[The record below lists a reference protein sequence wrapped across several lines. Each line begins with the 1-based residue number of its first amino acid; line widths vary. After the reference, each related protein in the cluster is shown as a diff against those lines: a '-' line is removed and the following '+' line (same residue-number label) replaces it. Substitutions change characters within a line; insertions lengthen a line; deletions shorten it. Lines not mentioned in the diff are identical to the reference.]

1 MRKFT
6 KRLVILSTVLLLHLV
21 ASAGN
26 LKGDGSGSV
35 YHPLITHVDGTV
47 RVMGKEHSVWEPAEV
62 GTLLLSGDIVKTGA
76 NASAEIM
83 FLSGRVRLYQNSVLI
98 IPSTGVQSRKKDI
111 KEIFVEKGNAL
122 FDINPLGVRREFE
135 FKTRNVQGGVKG
147 TRFAVSYLENG
158 TSVVVYRGK
167 VVISDLHRS
176 QETKRDLTAGT
187 AIRVEGGGSFSKA
200 WGFDPEIDIEKYN
213 YAIPPGLDSKGMPS
227 EHKANPKN
235 KGVRKKGRSGS
246 GLSSNETSIDA
257 GVTDQGDN
265 DQGNSDTETNKN

>member
-6 KRLVILSTVLLLHLV
+6 KRLVILSTVLLLPLV
-21 ASAGN
+21 ANAGN

-47 RVMGKEHSVWEPAEV
+47 RVMGAEHSVWEPAEV

-83 FLSGRVRLYQNSVLI
+83 FLSGKVRLYQNSVLI

-111 KEIFVEKGNAL
+111 KEIVLEKGNAL
-122 FDINPLGVRREFE
+122 FDINPIGVRREFE
-135 FKTRNVQGGVKG
+135 FKTKNVQGGVKG
-147 TRFAVSYLENG
+147 TKFAVSYLENG

-187 AIRVEGGGSFSKA
+187 AIRVEGGGPFSRVR
-200 WGFDPEIDIEKYN
+200 GFDPEIEIDKYN
-213 YAIPPGLDSKGMPS
+213 YAAPPGLDSRGMPGDY
-227 EHKANPKN
+227 KANPKN
-235 KGVRKKGRSGS
+235 KGVRKRGKSGS
-246 GLSSNETSIDA
+246 VLSSNETGIDA
-257 GVTDQGDN
+257 GVTDQGDKERG
-265 DQGNSDTETNKN
+265 DSEPGANKN